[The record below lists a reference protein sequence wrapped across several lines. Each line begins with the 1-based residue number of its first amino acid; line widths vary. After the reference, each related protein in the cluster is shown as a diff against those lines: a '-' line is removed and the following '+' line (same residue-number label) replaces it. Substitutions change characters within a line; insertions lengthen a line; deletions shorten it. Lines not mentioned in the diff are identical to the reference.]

1 MVWKEDTV
9 LFAVSLLLAFAAGL
23 ICDFALY
30 RYFIPRQGGILRRS
44 PVSHASFSLYCCKR
58 QRRLPAATIVAVAM
72 TVAFLLMYGFSVFTL
87 RCILL
92 CQVLA
97 MAGVVDQRTWEIPD
111 IFHLLIFMVG
121 LVGFRPLPA
130 LCGLFLVPLPLFV
143 AAWKTGKIGGGDV
156 KLMAASGFALG
167 VSAGMRMTVWG
178 LAAGLLCNAIF
189 HKGRGSFPLAPFLAF
204 GCFMALLP
212 L

>member
-1 MVWKEDTV
+1 M
-9 LFAVSLLLAFAAGL
+9 
-23 ICDFALY
+23 
-30 RYFIPRQGGILRRS
+30 RRS
-44 PVSHASFSLYCCKR
+44 PVSHVSFSLYCCKR
-58 QRRLPAATIVAVAM
+58 QRRLPVATVVAVTM
-72 TVAFLLMYGFSVFTL
+72 TAAFLLVYGFSVFTL

-97 MAGVVDQRTWEIPD
+97 MAGVVDQKTWEIPD

-121 LVGFRPLPA
+121 LVGFRLLPA
-130 LCGLFLVPLPLFV
+130 LCGLLLVPLPLFV

-167 VSAGMRMTVWG
+167 VSAGVRMTVWG
-178 LAAGLLCNAIF
+178 LAAGLLWNAIF